1 MREKIPSEIVRLA
14 PNDATYKDCGV
25 SVVPTLINF
34 FFGNNGSG
42 KSTIG
47 KAIKVDSG
55 VSWRTGR
62 SVSDYTIHVYN
73 QEYITANLA
82 SYHNLPGVF
91 TVNEVNVEIQ
101 RQVEA
106 KYAEKKTAADAFRTA
121 TEDRKKKQEDLDQ
134 AFVTFQ
140 TECWDKTAEIRTAF
154 RSTQTGKMQKKSF
167 AEEVLAKSGK
177 AKEYDV
183 NALKR
188 LYDVAYSADAKR
200 YVEFTTIPDTSVLDT
215 IVGREVLGESVVSSA
230 DTPFAQFVKAINA
243 TAWVQQ
249 GHSQYHGTASGKC
262 PYCQQDLPTTFE
274 EDIKACFDA
283 QYQESVKT
291 ISDFLERY
299 KAAANALFIPLQKT
313 PAELYPGIDLT
324 SYTDKLAAI
333 RGVITTNIQAITD
346 KKSDPSKVVTIEEV
360 APMLDDLVVIIES
373 FNKLIRENNAVL
385 DEKPG
390 KQSECKTAVWEHIA
404 FLLKDEVARYKT
416 SKAALEKEMSD
427 LVAEIAKQR
436 TAEGEI
442 ARAIADLNKGYIN
455 TSATVDSVNMLLRDS
470 GFQGFSIREKTDTPN
485 VYEVVR
491 PDGSIAENLS
501 EGERNF
507 IAFLYFYH
515 QVKGSENADGD
526 QKDKIVVIDDPV
538 SSMDSSSL
546 FIVSSLV
553 REMIEVCA
561 NNAVGGD
568 PVATG
573 RYIKQ
578 IFILTHNAYFHRE
591 ITYNRVRDYQF
602 VNFYLITKVD
612 NKSSIRSCVKKNLEK
627 QTEKINYNPVQN
639 SYAALWEEYKV
650 VDTPIPLMNV
660 IRRILEYYFL
670 QLCGYDGATL
680 RQRILKDNKEKFI
693 TKDESGNENYT
704 QYQMASAM
712 LSYISANSVG
722 INDGINFVDDCVDIE
737 RTKETFKMVFTLMN
751 QEQHYEMMMGSN

>member
-1 MREKIPSEIVRLA
+1 MPSEIVRLA
-14 PNDATYKDCGV
+14 PNDATYKDCDV

-34 FFGNNGSG
+34 FFGNNGCG

-47 KAIKVDSG
+47 RAIKVDSG
-55 VSWRTGR
+55 VTWRTGR

-121 TEDRKKKQEDLDQ
+121 TEDKKKKQDALDQ
-134 AFVTFQ
+134 AFATFQ

-154 RSTQTGKMQKKSF
+154 RATQGGKMQKKTF
-167 AEEVLAKSGK
+167 AEEVLDKSGK
-177 AKEYDV
+177 AKEHDV
-183 NALKR
+183 DALKR

-200 YVEFTTIPDTSVLDT
+200 YTEFTAIPDTSVLDT
-215 IVGREVLGESVVSSA
+215 IAGREILGEPIVSSA
-230 DTPFAQFVKAINA
+230 NTPFAQFVKAINA

-249 GHSQYHGTASGKC
+249 GHSQYHGTTEGKC

-274 EDIKACFDA
+274 DDIKACFDA
-283 QYQESVKT
+283 QYQESVKA
-291 ISDFLERY
+291 IADFYDAYRN
-299 KAAANALFIPLQKT
+299 AANALFAPLQTT
-313 PAELYPGIDLT
+313 PTELLPGKDLT
-324 SYTDKLAAI
+324 PYTDKLAAI
-333 RGVITTNIQAITD
+333 KGVISTNLQAITN

-360 APMLDDLVVIIES
+360 APMLDELAAIIEG

-390 KQSECKTAVWEHIA
+390 KQAECKTAVWEHIA
-404 FLLKDEVARYKT
+404 FMLKDEVARYKA

-427 LVAEIAKQR
+427 LAAEIAKQR
-436 TAEGEI
+436 SAEGEI

-455 TSATVDSVNMLLRDS
+455 TSATIDSVNMLLRDS
-470 GFQGFSIREKTDTPN
+470 GFQGFSIREKADTPN

-515 QVKGSENADGD
+515 QVKGSENADGG

-612 NKSSIRSCVKKNLEK
+612 NKSSIRSCVKKNPEVL
-627 QTEKINYNPVQN
+627 TEEINYNPVQN

-650 VDTPIPLMNV
+650 VNTPIPLMNV

-680 RQRILKDNKEKFI
+680 RQRILKDNKDKFI
-693 TKDESGNENYT
+693 TKDESGNEDYT

-737 RTKETFKMVFTLMN
+737 QTKETFKMVFTLMN